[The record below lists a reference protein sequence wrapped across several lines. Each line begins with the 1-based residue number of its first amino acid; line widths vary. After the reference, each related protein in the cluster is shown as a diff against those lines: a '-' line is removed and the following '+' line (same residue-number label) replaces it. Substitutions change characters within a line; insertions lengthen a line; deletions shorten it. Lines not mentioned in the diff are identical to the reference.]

1 MSSYDLLAR
10 HARNVLLM
18 QTKFCENATLA
29 AVLTHR
35 TSLIRNVRNLFKKVR
50 QFLRNSLTNFFD
62 EFSYNA
68 NGLF

>member
-29 AVLTHR
+29 AVLSDFIPCQFFFATCMAW
-35 TSLIRNVRNLFKKVR
+35 SNVDVEKNQPVLLIILF
-50 QFLRNSLTNFFD
+50 
-62 EFSYNA
+62 
-68 NGLF
+68 

>member
-29 AVLTHR
+29 AVL
-35 TSLIRNVRNLFKKVR
+35 SDYIPCQF
-50 QFLRNSLTNFFD
+50 FLRHVWPGLMLMLKKINQ
-62 EFSYNA
+62 FS
-68 NGLF
+68 